1 MPSRKNRKLLGT
13 LLVDEDLLTHEDIQ
27 EALLAQKK
35 SRQRLGVILIRKG
48 LISEKDLL
56 VALSGQY
63 NLPFDE
69 EIAFVDNEGLL
80 RTLPVSFLKKN
91 RLVPYSIEGSTIY
104 VATSDVLHIQPL
116 DDLRVYFPEYDIHQV
131 LTFDSEIERVIS
143 GNFDISE
150 SETTD
155 DLIEDLEESDFEILT
170 GEVTETQD
178 LLDMANE
185 APIIR
190 LVNNIIRQA
199 VNDGASDVHYEP
211 FEKEIK
217 VRFRVDGML
226 HQMYTPPKKYQGAI
240 ISRIKIMANLN
251 IAENRLPQDG
261 RIQLKVGGRDIDIRV
276 SIFPTQFGERIVL
289 RILNKT
295 EMNFEMGNLGLM
307 DETLKAFRKSITL
320 TSGIILVTG
329 PTGSGKSTTLYSVL
343 TEVNE
348 EEVNILTVE
357 DPVEYQIEGIGQM
370 QIKPRIG
377 LTFATGLR
385 SILRQDPDV
394 VMIGEIRDRETA
406 EIAVQSAL
414 TGHRV
419 FSTLHT
425 NDAATGITRLLD
437 MGIEPYLI
445 ASSVNAFVAQRLVR
459 RICTNCKET
468 YKPPAAL
475 LREIGLNSKDLK
487 GGKLS
492 RGKGCNHCFHSG
504 YRGRIGIYEFL
515 LLSDAVRRLIM
526 QEADA
531 PVIKEQAISEGMK
544 TLRDDGL
551 SKAIEGTTTVE
562 EVLRVV

>member
-1 MPSRKNRKLLGT
+1 
-13 LLVDEDLLTHEDIQ
+13 
-27 EALLAQKK
+27 
-35 SRQRLGVILIRKG
+35 VILIKKG
-48 LISEKDLL
+48 LISERDLL
-56 VALSGQY
+56 EALARQY
-63 NLPFDE
+63 NLPFEE
-69 EIAFVDNEGLL
+69 EIAFVDNEGIL

-91 RLVPYSIEGSTIY
+91 RLVPYSIEETTIY

-116 DDLRVYFPEYDIHQV
+116 DDLRVYFPDYEIRQV
-131 LTFDSEIERVIS
+131 LTFDSEIDRVIS

-170 GEVTETQD
+170 GDVTETQD

-199 VNDGASDVHYEP
+199 VNDGASDVHFEP

-295 EMNFEMGNLGLM
+295 EMSFEMDNLGLR
-307 DETLKAFRKSITL
+307 DETLKAFRKSITQ

-394 VMIGEIRDRETA
+394 VMIGEIRDTETA
-406 EIAVQSAL
+406 EIAVQAAL

-437 MGIEPYLI
+437 MGVEPYLI

-459 RICTNCKET
+459 RICPRCKEN

-475 LREIGLNSKDLK
+475 LKEIGLTSKDLK

-492 RGKGCNHCFHSG
+492 RGKGCAHCFQSG

-515 LLSDAVRRLIM
+515 PLDDAVRRLIM
-526 QEADA
+526 QEKDA

-551 SKAIEGTTTVE
+551 SKAIDGITTVE

>member
-1 MPSRKNRKLLGT
+1 MPSRKNRKQIGT
-13 LLVDEDLLTHEDIQ
+13 LLVDDDLLTQEDIQ

-35 SRQRLGVILIRKG
+35 SRQRLGVILIKKG
-48 LISEKDLL
+48 LISERDLL
-56 VALSGQY
+56 EALARQY
-63 NLPFDE
+63 NLPFEE
-69 EIAFVDNEGLL
+69 EIAFVDNEGIL

-91 RLVPYSIEGSTIY
+91 RLVPYSIEETTIY

-116 DDLRVYFPEYDIHQV
+116 DDLRVYFPDYEIRQV
-131 LTFDSEIERVIS
+131 LTFDSEIDRVIS

-170 GEVTETQD
+170 GDVTETQD

-199 VNDGASDVHYEP
+199 VNDGASDVHFEP

-295 EMNFEMGNLGLM
+295 EMSFEMDNLGLR
-307 DETLKAFRKSITL
+307 DETLKAFRKSITQ

-394 VMIGEIRDRETA
+394 VMIGEIRDTETA
-406 EIAVQSAL
+406 EIAVQAAL

-437 MGIEPYLI
+437 MGVEPYLI

-459 RICTNCKET
+459 RICPRCKEN

-475 LREIGLNSKDLK
+475 LKEIGLTSKDLK

-492 RGKGCNHCFHSG
+492 RGKGCAHCFQSG

-515 LLSDAVRRLIM
+515 PLDDAVRRLIM
-526 QEADA
+526 QEKDA

-551 SKAIEGTTTVE
+551 SKAIDGITTVE

>member
-1 MPSRKNRKLLGT
+1 MPSRKNRKPLGT

-56 VALSGQY
+56 VALAGQY
-63 NLPFDE
+63 NLPFEE

-131 LTFDSEIERVIS
+131 LTFDSEIDRVIS

-199 VNDGASDVHYEP
+199 VNDGASDVHFEP

-459 RICTNCKET
+459 RICTNCTET